1 MTQIGRR
8 KAPLLTYFATVGKLD
23 RFKTIFRWEE
33 LVAQQQRS
41 KKRRGHALT
50 ADHRLVVAATSKAC

>member
-23 RFKTIFRWEE
+23 RFKTIFRWDE
-33 LVAQQQRS
+33 LVAS

-50 ADHRLVVAATSKAC
+50 ADQRLVVATTSKAC